1 MELRII
7 NPSEETGFLSE
18 IQWNY
23 EEVKAWV
30 ASRVEEYKNI
40 AYTEDAVKDMKQD
53 RAELNKAKTA
63 IENERK
69 RIKKL
74 CLEPYE
80 RFERQVKEVTG
91 LIDEPIGLID
101 GQLKEIEEKRRQQKQ
116 KDIEELF
123 ETIGFQDFIV
133 LERIMDPKWLNATVS
148 LGKIEEQMK
157 NILFKVGT
165 EVATISSLPEFSFE
179 ALEIY
184 KKTLDLNQ
192 AIAEGQRLAEIQKKK
207 QQYEEEQKRIAAE
220 KARQDAEQKMAVQPV
235 VEPTAVENVPVVEEN
250 VETEEKTTQADL
262 VQMDFRV
269 WATREQ
275 LLGLREYLIGHQI
288 KFGKVE

>member
-7 NPSEETGFLSE
+7 NPSEESGFLSE

-40 AYTEDAVKDMKQD
+40 AYTEDAAKDMKQD

-74 CLEPYE
+74 CMEPYE

-101 GQLKEIEEKRRQQKQ
+101 GQLKEIEEKRKQQKQ

-123 ETIGFQDFIV
+123 KTIGFQDFIV

-207 QQYEEEQKRIAAE
+207 QQYEEDQKRIAAE
-220 KARQDAEQKMAVQPV
+220 KARQDAEQKMAVQP
-235 VEPTAVENVPVVEEN
+235 AVETPVADSVPVVEEN
-250 VETEEKTTQADL
+250 AEAEAETAQADL
-262 VQMDFRV
+262 IQMDFRV
-269 WATREQ
+269 WATRKQ

>member
-7 NPSEETGFLSE
+7 NPSEESGFLSE

-40 AYTEDAVKDMKQD
+40 AYTEDAAKDMKQD

-74 CLEPYE
+74 CMEPYE

-101 GQLKEIEEKRRQQKQ
+101 GQLKEIEEKRKQQKQ

-123 ETIGFQDFIV
+123 KTIGFQDFIV

-220 KARQDAEQKMAVQPV
+220 KARQEAEQKMAVKHV
-235 VEPTAVENVPVVEEN
+235 VGTMAVENVPVVEEN

-262 VQMDFRV
+262 IQMDFRV